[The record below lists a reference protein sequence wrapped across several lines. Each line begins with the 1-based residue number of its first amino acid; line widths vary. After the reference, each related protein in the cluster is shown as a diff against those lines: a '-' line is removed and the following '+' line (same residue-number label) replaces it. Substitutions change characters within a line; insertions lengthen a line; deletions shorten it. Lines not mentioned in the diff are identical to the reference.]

1 MCYSENGGIDVFS
14 ENLRNLRKKAG
25 LSQREFA
32 EKIGM
37 STSAVGMYEQGRR
50 EPEPQMLL
58 KIAKVL
64 QVTVEQL
71 LEEEP
76 TVELGEMVEAV
87 LQNMMAR
94 ENLTM
99 DGRTL
104 SEEELRT
111 VSDAIRMGVR
121 FAQKS
126 ITEKKNG

>member
-1 MCYSENGGIDVFS
+1 MFS

-64 QVTVEQL
+64 TVEQL

-87 LQNMMAR
+87 LQNMMSR

-104 SEEELRT
+104 SEEDLRT
-111 VSDAIRMGVR
+111 VSDAIRMGVQ